1 MAESFLEDRL
11 PAQAVVAKSELLSSP
26 SGGKPGA
33 ASLCLFPQMQD
44 GLRGRPVRGPQA
56 IVRPPAL
63 PHRAVSA
70 AKVRAASPTPT
81 PRWLRAPGSVAR
93 QASTLRA
100 GVGLLAGMGAYS
112 PDPSVILES
121 ALRVGCTHTV
131 CPHGGVG
138 LSDGPGECA
147 RGPAALV
154 GQSAGRWVG
163 RSRAREPP
171 RRTRHERER
180 RG

>member
-1 MAESFLEDRL
+1 MAESFLEDAWKDPL
-11 PAQAVVAKSELLSSP
+11 PAQAVVAKSELRSSP

-33 ASLCLFPQMQD
+33 TSLCLFPQMQD
-44 GLRGRPVRGPQA
+44 GLRGHPVRVPQA

-63 PHRAVSA
+63 PHRAVST
-70 AKVRAASPTPT
+70 AKVRAASP
-81 PRWLRAPGSVAR
+81 RVAPGSVAR

-100 GVGLLAGMGAYS
+100 GVGLLVGTGAYS

-121 ALRVGCTHTV
+121 APRVGCTHTV
-131 CPHGGVG
+131 CPHGGSG
-138 LSDGPGECA
+138 ALGRTGECA
-147 RGPAALV
+147 RVPAALV

-163 RSRAREPP
+163 RSRARELP